1 MVIKGKKGLENL
13 VADHLSR
20 LEKGNIDET
29 SIKEMFPDETLFA
42 LAFIP

>member
-1 MVIKGKKGLENL
+1 MVIKDKKGLKNL

-29 SIKEMFPDETLFA
+29 SIKETFLDEILFA
-42 LAFIP
+42 LVFIP